1 MNKNWFNVNQYN
13 VLKTFVKGE
22 TMNTYIFKHHNTLYV
37 LHEDSEE
44 CAWNRLQNKL
54 SWNMKIVKQRVK
66 LLDTMREVD
75 NRVLK
80 IKLN

>member
-1 MNKNWFNVNQYN
+1 MSCADKKDAIRELYDFIRFDYN
-13 VLKTFVKGE
+13 P
-22 TMNTYIFKHHNTLYV
+22 YHNTLYV

>member
-1 MNKNWFNVNQYN
+1 
-13 VLKTFVKGE
+13 
-22 TMNTYIFKHHNTLYV
+22 MNTYIFKHHNTVYV

-44 CAWNRLQNKL
+44 CAWNRVQSKL

-66 LLDTMREVD
+66 LLDTIREVD

>member
-1 MNKNWFNVNQYN
+1 MS
-13 VLKTFVKGE
+13 
-22 TMNTYIFKHHNTLYV
+22 TYIFKHHNTLYV